1 MESLLSGETR
11 TVILDE
17 SVPLTE
23 LETSPSGVMSLFT
36 FSGYLTVES
45 VKTIAGNFECD
56 IRIPNLEVRGIFEDT
71 FRHWLSPG
79 VERDGSPAVRSL
91 VKALLSGDAESVE
104 EQLEALLVA
113 MLSYHD
119 LGGERVE
126 AVYQAFIVGMLV
138 HLAATHRV
146 YSNQESGFGRADVL
160 IAPKSPG
167 PGVVLELK
175 RVTSKDTPERAMSRA
190 IAQLVERN
198 YSAGLFAAGAT
209 SVHQYAVVFDG
220 KRCEV
225 RAVAVRT
232 GGP

>member
-1 MESLLSGETR
+1 MNSSA
-11 TVILDE
+11 
-17 SVPLTE
+17 
-23 LETSPSGVMSLFT
+23 TSSTSQ
-36 FSGYLTVES
+36 S
-45 VKTIAGNFECD
+45 
-56 IRIPNLEVRGIFEDT
+56 
-71 FRHWLSPG
+71 W
-79 VERDGSPAVRSL
+79 GSPAVRSL

-146 YSNQESGFGRADVL
+146 YSNQESGFGRADVR